1 MVDKLFVALRKALR
15 NMSETLRHVHANGT
29 RRKIPKACRPKCPL
43 ETKSNMFRYTML
55 VSHVTVKIVGI
66 TINPTNTPQNM
77 PRKSNCTP
85 SQMSATHTCPHSYN
99 SWCVTTYLHA
109 LHRFRC
115 RACIFTSLS
124 KPKLLLLPSSQS
136 LFPVL
141 HFPSATTSN
150 LTPRPRLLTACT
162 PPASSHLPKFLH

>member
-1 MVDKLFVALRKALR
+1 MV
-15 NMSETLRHVHANGT
+15 RHKDT
-29 RRKIPKACRPKCPL
+29 QSMQTKCPL
-43 ETKSNMFRYTML
+43 ETKSNIFRYTML
-55 VSHVTVKIVGI
+55 LSHVTVKIVGI
-66 TINPTNTPQNM
+66 TINPTNTPQNI

-85 SQMSATHTCPHSYN
+85 SQMSDAHTCPHSN
-99 SWCVTTYLHA
+99 ISWCVTTYPYT
-109 LHRFRC
+109 LHRFRR
-115 RACIFTSLS
+115 RACVFISPS